1 MNVPASLN
9 NKAYL
14 EHRTIFREILDS
26 KLPPHEKSL
35 SRLAED
41 AAVTVAAGTLTTAW
55 TLSVATYFLL
65 SNPYILKRLKDELYA
80 AFPEGSHMPL
90 VEIEKL
96 PYLGACIQEALRLSG
111 ATNRLTRIAPDETMV
126 VRQGIYEWR
135 IPPGTPTSMTIP
147 LLQEDET
154 IFPNPKT
161 YRPERWIENP
171 RLDKYLLSF
180 GRGSRICAGINLAYA
195 ELYLAIG
202 NLFRAYGS
210 RECQHPSDR
219 GVLELFDT
227 CIRDVESVADKTI
240 PGVWEGSKGIRL
252 RVFDLAK

>member
-1 MNVPASLN
+1 MDVPVSSG
-9 NKAYL
+9 NKAHL

-41 AAVTVAAGTLTTAW
+41 AAVTIAAGTLTTAW

-65 SNPYILKRLKDELYA
+65 SNPCILKKVKDELHSS
-80 AFPEGSHMPL
+80 FPDGSHMPL
-90 VEIEKL
+90 VGIEKL

-126 VRQGIYEWR
+126 LRDGAHEWR

-147 LLQEDET
+147 LLQEDKT
-154 IFPNPKT
+154 IFPDPKT

-202 NLFRAYGS
+202 NLFRSYGS
-210 RECQHPSDR
+210 LECRHPGDR
-219 GVLELFDT
+219 GILELFDT
-227 CIRDVESVADKTI
+227 SNRDVEPVADRTI

-252 RVFDLAK
+252 RVLK